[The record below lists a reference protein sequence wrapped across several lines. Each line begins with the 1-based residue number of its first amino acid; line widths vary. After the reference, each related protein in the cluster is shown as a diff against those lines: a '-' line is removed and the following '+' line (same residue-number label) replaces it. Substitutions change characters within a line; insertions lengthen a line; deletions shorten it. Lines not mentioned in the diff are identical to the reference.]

1 MNPRL
6 VILSGGRAGS
16 TEPLTA
22 QVTSIGR
29 HPTCRIRLDADL
41 DVEVSNRHAVIHRQE
56 EGWTI
61 RDLGS
66 IHGTYLNGQRIT
78 KEAPLHDGD
87 TLRLGAAGPTLQFL
101 LTEHAPVAEPSDEPL
116 EEQPAAPSMDPDA
129 IAKLLEDQQAGL
141 IARDL
146 AAQAAKRRIIRTVAT
161 VVLVAGV
168 VVAGA
173 YAWRKQ
179 AAKKAAVDA
188 QRVAI
193 VRVDQLLAEAAGIQ
207 VSLPAMQASLDSAR
221 KAAGTL
227 RASLGAAADPAARK
241 PILSQLE
248 ALVAREQQ
256 IGAAAAFDPGAVIG
270 SSAGAIGLVVSQYG
284 NGTATLATGFAV
296 RRDGNGGVLLTTRSA
311 VISPQGSTPTE
322 VKVIMP
328 GIFRMIPA
336 QVIATHPV
344 EDVALLRLDERG
356 GIPVVQGLGWRDPPV
371 GTGEPVAVIGYP
383 PPLDLPQEQELQN
396 ASVAPTTGT
405 GTATRVAGEFIAVD
419 GWGAVLAAGSPVI
432 DREGL
437 VAGLVSTAAPSA
449 RGRLYDAVPV
459 KFALELLDRLQ

>member
-1 MNPRL
+1 
-6 VILSGGRAGS
+6 
-16 TEPLTA
+16 
-22 QVTSIGR
+22 
-29 HPTCRIRLDADL
+29 
-41 DVEVSNRHAVIHRQE
+41 
-56 EGWTI
+56 
-61 RDLGS
+61 
-66 IHGTYLNGQRIT
+66 
-78 KEAPLHDGD
+78 
-87 TLRLGAAGPTLQFL
+87 
-101 LTEHAPVAEPSDEPL
+101 
-116 EEQPAAPSMDPDA
+116 MDPDA

-161 VVLVAGV
+161 VVLVAGA

-179 AAKKAAVDA
+179 AAKKAAVEA

-193 VRVDQLLAEAAGIQ
+193 VRVDQMLAEAASIQ

-221 KAAGTL
+221 EAAGTL

-248 ALVAREQQ
+248 ALVERERQ

-270 SSAGAIGLVVSQYG
+270 SSASAIGLVVSQYG

-311 VISPQGSTPTE
+311 VISSQGSTPTA
-322 VKVIMP
+322 VNVIMP

-344 EDVALLRLDERG
+344 EDVALLRLNERG

-371 GTGEPVAVIGYP
+371 GTGEPVAIIGYP

-405 GTATRVAGEFIAVD
+405 GTATRVAGQFIAVD

-437 VAGLVSTAAPSA
+437 VAGLISTAAPSA